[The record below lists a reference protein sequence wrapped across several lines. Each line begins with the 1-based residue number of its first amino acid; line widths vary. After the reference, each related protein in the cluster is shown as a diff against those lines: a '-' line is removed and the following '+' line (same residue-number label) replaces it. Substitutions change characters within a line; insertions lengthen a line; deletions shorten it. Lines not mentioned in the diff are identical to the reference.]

1 MPRVVTLII
10 ILSLAGAAIY
20 AKHHDGDRSV
30 TAPTAGS
37 APMAQIKRDVDQL
50 CQSGKVTCE
59 NGMVYF
65 KPDKKELH
73 QMLDDKLSESD
84 VELGPSELEAA
95 HELLDREL
103 QD

>member
-1 MPRVVTLII
+1 MPRIVTLII
-10 ILSLAGAAIY
+10 ILSLAGAVIY
-20 AKHHDGDRSV
+20 ADHHGDPAI
-30 TAPTAGS
+30 TPPTAGS
-37 APMAQIKRDVDQL
+37 ASMAQVKRDVDQL

-84 VELGPSELEAA
+84 VELDPSELEAA

>member
-10 ILSLAGAAIY
+10 ILSLAGAVIY
-20 AKHHDGDRSV
+20 ADHHD

-37 APMAQIKRDVDQL
+37 ASTAQVKRDVDQL

-73 QMLDDKLSESD
+73 QMLDEKLSEGDIELSPSD
-84 VELGPSELEAA
+84 LAAA